1 MTYHV
6 KIRRGLLVLA
16 GMVACLAIGVWV
28 ERLGLPHGVAAD
40 GYQFFDNLVDV
51 RAQILRNYVEPV
63 DDKKLMV
70 GAIDGMLSQL
80 DPYSS
85 YFTKEEWEAFDKQT
99 RGQFSGI
106 GTEVAQDPQT
116 GRFMVI
122 SPIEDSPAL
131 KAGVLA
137 GDRILKANGESLDGL
152 TLKDL
157 ITKLSGAPGTELK
170 LTVVHEGEKTPVEL
184 TIKRAVITVHSVKG
198 YKLAGENWDYLI
210 DSEHRVAYVRITN
223 FMETT
228 AADLDRALLPLINSE
243 KGGGGLRG
251 IVLDLR
257 FDPGGLLTAGI
268 DVADRFLESGVI
280 VTTRGRD
287 GKNQFEARAKKEGTY
302 PRIPLVVLVNE
313 YSASAS
319 EIVAG
324 ALYDHHRAVL
334 IGNRT
339 FGKGS
344 VQTLIA
350 LDGGNAALKLTT
362 AHYYLPSGRYIT
374 RMKDAKTWGVEPDA
388 AFLLPLT
395 DVENRDLLKVRRDS
409 EIIRPRVAAGGGVA
423 DTQAATTQ
431 QGFSDRQLQRALEV
445 LLAHQSFAGQPPI
458 LDVTTTRPTVSA
470 SLPEGGGGTKPA
482 SRPTSSTA
490 PASPVTQP

>member
-1 MTYHV
+1 MTNHV
-6 KIRRGLLVLA
+6 KVRRGLLVLA
-16 GMVACLAIGVWV
+16 AMVASLAVGVWV

-137 GDRILKANGESLDGL
+137 GDRILKANGESLDGMS
-152 TLKDL
+152 LKDL
-157 ITKLSGAPGTELK
+157 ITRLSGAPGTELK
-170 LTVVHEGEKTPVEL
+170 LTVIHEGEKTPVEL
-184 TIKRAVITVHSVKG
+184 TIKRAVITMHSVKG
-198 YKLAGENWDYLI
+198 YKLGGENWDYLL
-210 DSEHRVAYVRITN
+210 DPEHRVAYVRITN

-243 KGGGGLRG
+243 KGLRG

-287 GKNQFEARAKKEGTY
+287 GKNQFEAVAKKEGTY

-334 IGNRT
+334 IGNRS

-362 AHYYLPSGRYIT
+362 AHYYLPSGRSIT
-374 RMKDAKTWGVEPDA
+374 RQKDAKTWGVEPDP
-388 AFLLPLT
+388 AFLLPMT
-395 DVENRDLLKVRRDS
+395 DAENRDLLKARRDS
-409 EIIRPRVAAGGGVA
+409 EIIRAHGVGA
-423 DTQAATTQ
+423 VTQAATQ
-431 QGFSDRQLQRALEV
+431 ESFNDRQLQRAMEV
-445 LLAHQSFAGQPPI
+445 LLAYQSFAGQPPV

-470 SLPEGGGGTKPA
+470 SLPQGGGRRQRLA
-482 SRPTSSTA
+482 RRLA
-490 PASPVTQP
+490 RR